1 MPQNRRIRSPRGL
14 FGALALLLLIVAM
27 LPLSSFLAGF
37 LPGGGEL
44 PAVEPAPAD
53 DGSDGT
59 LRVTVVGAD
68 HRDPVAGAR
77 ILVERLTGGEAQA
90 ESDAPGQVVL
100 EGLGPGPVRV
110 EASVNGDKA
119 ETWADP
125 SVDPEV
131 YLAVAENPKRT
142 GTVRYADGTPA
153 DALVLLLNG
162 NGKELAAARTDPKGR
177 YEVADDAEAA
187 AVCVQAKRGAPT
199 VAPDGDVVVDSGVE
213 IQGRLAGAGKGLL
226 MVYGR
231 VPAAEGDGVLPLRS
245 RWLVAEDG
253 AFSGRLPANARAWG
267 LFDGRPVRIAGGELS
282 LPGAAAASGRVLRP
296 DGTPAARAILVFRPL
311 LDEDFPT
318 PLPGLRVEAD
328 TQGEFSA
335 GGFAR
340 VRYAVEVRAVGCAT
354 RIVPEVVPG
363 PDPIVIALEKGYA
376 VHGFVLDTAG
386 LPVMTARVQA
396 VGLPEE
402 SGAHPVASD
411 SVDAKGR
418 FHLAGLG
425 GSHARVRISAPG
437 YHATTLDRVR
447 PNTKLRVVL
456 QRK

>member
-1 MPQNRRIRSPRGL
+1 MTQTRRIRSPRGL
-14 FGALALLLLIVAM
+14 FGALALLLLILAM

-44 PAVEPAPAD
+44 PAVEPAPAPD
-53 DGSDGT
+53 RSDGT
-59 LRVTVVGAD
+59 LKVTVVGAD
-68 HRDPVAGAR
+68 RKDPVAGAR
-77 ILVERLTGGEAQA
+77 ILVEGLTGGEAQA
-90 ESDAPGQVVL
+90 ESDALGQVVL

-110 EASVNGDKA
+110 EASANGHRA

-131 YLAVAENPKRT
+131 YLAVAEDPKRT

-153 DALVLLLNG
+153 DALVLLLDG
-162 NGKELAAARTDPKGR
+162 HGKELAAARTDRKGR
-177 YEVADDAEAA
+177 YELADDAAA
-187 AVCVQAKRGAPT
+187 AVVCVQAKRGAPT
-199 VAPDGDVVVDSGVE
+199 VAADGDVVVDGGVE
-213 IQGRLAGAGKGLL
+213 IEGRLEGAGKGLL

-245 RWLVAEDG
+245 RWLVSESG
-253 AFSGRLPANARAWG
+253 AFRGRLPANARAWG
-267 LFDGRPVRIAGGELS
+267 LYDGRPVRIDGGDVK
-282 LPGAAAASGRVLRP
+282 LPAAAAASGRVLRP
-296 DGTPAARAILVFRPL
+296 DGMPAARAVLVFRPL

-328 TQGEFSA
+328 AQGEFSA
-335 GGFAR
+335 RGFAR
-340 VRYAVEVRAVGCAT
+340 VRYSVEVRAVGCAT
-354 RIVPEVVPG
+354 LIVPEVTAG
-363 PDPIVIALEKGYA
+363 AEPIVITLEKGYA

-386 LPVMTARVQA
+386 LPIMTARVQA

-402 SGAHPVASD
+402 SGAHPIASE

-418 FHLAGLG
+418 FHLPGLAGDY
-425 GSHARVRISAPG
+425 ARVRVTAPG

-447 PNTKLRVVL
+447 PDARLRVVL
-456 QRK
+456 QRR

>member
-1 MPQNRRIRSPRGL
+1 MTRKRRIRSPRGAI
-14 FGALALLLLIVAM
+14 GALALLLLILAM

-44 PAVEPAPAD
+44 PAVEPAPVD
-53 DGSDGT
+53 NGSDGS

-90 ESDAPGQVVL
+90 ESNALGQVVL

-110 EASVNGDKA
+110 EASVNGHKA

-131 YLAVAENPKRT
+131 FLAVAEDPKRT
-142 GTVRYADGTPA
+142 GTVRYTDGTPA

-162 NGKELAAARTDPKGR
+162 YGKELAAARTDRTGR
-177 YEVADDAEAA
+177 YELADDAEAA

-199 VAPDGDVVVDSGVE
+199 VAPRGDVVVDKGVE
-213 IQGRLAGAGKGLL
+213 IKGRIEGAGKGLL

-231 VPAAEGDGVLPLRS
+231 VPAADGDGMLPLRS
-245 RWLVAEDG
+245 RWLVAENG
-253 AFSGRLPANARAWG
+253 AFSGRLPGNARAWG
-267 LFDGRPVRIAGGELS
+267 LYEGRPVRITGGALK
-282 LPGAAAASGRVLRP
+282 LPASAAASGRVLRP
-296 DGTPAARAILVFRPL
+296 DGTPAARAVLVFRPL

-318 PLPGLRVEAD
+318 ALPGLRVEAD
-328 TQGEFSA
+328 AQGDFAAS
-335 GGFAR
+335 GFAR
-340 VRYAVEVRAVGCAT
+340 VRYSVEVRAVGCAS
-354 RIVPEVVPG
+354 RIVPEVIPG
-363 PDPIVIALEKGYA
+363 ADPIVITLEKGYA

-386 LPVMTARVQA
+386 LPVMSAKVQA

-402 SGAHPVASD
+402 SGAHPIATE
-411 SVDAKGR
+411 SVDPKGR

-425 GSHARVRISAPG
+425 GTHARVRISAPG

-447 PNTKLRVVL
+447 PDTRLRVVL